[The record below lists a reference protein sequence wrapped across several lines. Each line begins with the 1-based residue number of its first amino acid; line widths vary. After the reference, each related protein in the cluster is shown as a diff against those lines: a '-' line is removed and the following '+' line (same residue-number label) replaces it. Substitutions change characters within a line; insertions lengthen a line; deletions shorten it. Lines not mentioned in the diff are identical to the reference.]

1 MRLIFRLTGAVL
13 ALGLAAQD
21 AHAQDNGAPLVLPT
35 IDVGVTRI
43 GNGGI
48 TGASTSVITSEDIA
62 RSPRQTLTEI
72 ISEQAG
78 VQIQHV
84 GAGVNGARD
93 VIDLR
98 GFGASATSNVL
109 VLVNGRRFND
119 FDLQGFDYSSVPLN
133 AIERIEVTRGNSGAV
148 LYGDGAVGGVINIVT
163 KNGVGQPPS
172 ARVETAF
179 GSFRT
184 KEVRTS
190 ASGSSGPLSVALNT
204 FGLTTDGY
212 RENSKLHQKGINGD
226 IRYTTSEGSVYF
238 NVLADD
244 QKLGLPGGRTV
255 DPSIGVN
262 QLITDRTGAATPND
276 YSNKQGQN
284 YTLGVSRILAPGVE
298 AILDGSYRRKTQQAE
313 LFFNGSPYNGVD
325 TKLTTASVTPRLKI
339 ETDALGRP
347 AKITTGF
354 DYYRTAF
361 EQDRSQDFNSA
372 PYHIYDIKQTTAAFY
387 GNGTVALRPD
397 TDLTAGLRYQRN
409 TISARDTYDP
419 NAPSGFGDAQG
430 SPLDKREWKYA
441 AQGGLEHRITPDLA
455 LFGHLAHAF
464 RVPNADERVG
474 QAVAFNFPAPTP
486 TNFDLRTQTSNEA
499 EGGVRVTLG
508 PLKWHTSV
516 YDMRLHDEIF
526 YSPATGTNINLDPT
540 HHYGVEN
547 AATLDISPTVRLRG
561 NLTYTR
567 AVFTEG
573 QFAGNDIPL
582 ISKWTANAG
591 LTWNI
596 WDKFVVYDVT
606 VRYAGP
612 RRLDNDSTNV
622 QPLIPSHTVVDMRIG
637 GEYKNAFWSLTV
649 QNLFNDMYFDY
660 GIASTAT
667 LGRFNAYP
675 QPGRT
680 VMARVGFNLP

>member
-1 MRLIFRLTGAVL
+1 MGLIFRLTGAAL

-284 YTLGVSRILAPGVE
+284 YTLGVSRVLAPGLE
-298 AILDGSYRRKTQQAE
+298 AIVDGSYRRKTQQAE
-313 LFFNGSPYNGVD
+313 LFF
-325 TKLTTASVTPRLKI
+325 
-339 ETDALGRP
+339 
-347 AKITTGF
+347 
-354 DYYRTAF
+354 
-361 EQDRSQDFNSA
+361 
-372 PYHIYDIKQTTAAFY
+372 
-387 GNGTVALRPD
+387 
-397 TDLTAGLRYQRN
+397 
-409 TISARDTYDP
+409 
-419 NAPSGFGDAQG
+419 
-430 SPLDKREWKYA
+430 
-441 AQGGLEHRITPDLA
+441 
-455 LFGHLAHAF
+455 
-464 RVPNADERVG
+464 
-474 QAVAFNFPAPTP
+474 
-486 TNFDLRTQTSNEA
+486 
-499 EGGVRVTLG
+499 
-508 PLKWHTSV
+508 
-516 YDMRLHDEIF
+516 
-526 YSPATGTNINLDPT
+526 
-540 HHYGVEN
+540 
-547 AATLDISPTVRLRG
+547 
-561 NLTYTR
+561 
-567 AVFTEG
+567 
-573 QFAGNDIPL
+573 
-582 ISKWTANAG
+582 
-591 LTWNI
+591 
-596 WDKFVVYDVT
+596 
-606 VRYAGP
+606 
-612 RRLDNDSTNV
+612 
-622 QPLIPSHTVVDMRIG
+622 
-637 GEYKNAFWSLTV
+637 
-649 QNLFNDMYFDY
+649 
-660 GIASTAT
+660 
-667 LGRFNAYP
+667 
-675 QPGRT
+675 
-680 VMARVGFNLP
+680 